1 MHYYLKLFGKTKA
14 ITAQK
19 MKFSIKGFFSK
30 YDQIRRKLQIWSH
43 LMKKSLMENFVFC
56 AVNAEMKPC
65 LNELSCAAQ
74 NMKFSITNFISK
86 CEKTHRKLRICSH
99 LLSKSLTKAFIFLC
113 SGSELESKK
122 WHQS

>member
-14 ITAQK
+14 VTAQK

-43 LMKKSLMENFVFC
+43 LLKKSLMENFVFC

-99 LLSKSLTKAFIFLC
+99 LLNKSLTKAFIFLC